1 MVDQLADLPAATA
14 AGEGALLPWTPPCE
28 ELAHGER
35 RLAAPAQDVAAFLG
49 EFAARSI
56 KPHHPHYVG
65 HQVCASVPAAALTGL
80 AAELLNNGMA
90 VYEMG
95 RAATALEL
103 WIVKQ
108 TCAVLGLVP
117 GNGFLTSGGT
127 LATLTALLAA
137 RGRMLGAEALTR
149 GTDAA
154 WAVLASE

>member
-1 MVDQLADLPAATA
+1 M
-14 AGEGALLPWTPPCE
+14 
-28 ELAHGER
+28 
-35 RLAAPAQDVAAFLG
+35 
-49 EFAARSI
+49 
-56 KPHHPHYVG
+56 
-65 HQVCASVPAAALTGL
+65 PAAALTGL